1 MKLIAITPDY
11 LDVKGLLNSIAKLK
25 EKRASHIYLRSP
37 VILSSPDL
45 KGVCEHLKESSFKV
59 ILPFERWLEF
69 KDRTIICH
77 FKEKKLSKINGINS
91 LFPDISFSASV
102 HNIENAERIIN
113 KGAEFVFIS
122 PVFKPFSKKDYSL
135 KPLDLNAVSNL
146 VNRFGEKVVLL
157 GGIDFERVKELKSR
171 LMCDFSI
178 GGITM
183 FFGERG

>member
-45 KGVCEHLKESSFKV
+45 KGVCENLIESGFKV
-59 ILPFERWLEF
+59 ILPLEQWLKF
-69 KDRTIICH
+69 KDKAIICH
-77 FKEKKLSKINGINS
+77 FKERNLNKIDGINS

-102 HNIENAERIIN
+102 HNIENAELIIN
-113 KGAEFVFIS
+113 NEAEFVFIS

-135 KPLDLNAVSNL
+135 KPLDLEEVAKVVRL
-146 VNRFGEKVVLL
+146 YGERIVLL